1 MLMKE
6 IIAIIRPKKMGPTK
20 EALDNIGFPSFTV
33 VSVLGRGKQRGIAC
47 EVDVDIRPELLK
59 QGKSRGM
66 KYVPKRLLSVVVK
79 DSDVDAVV
87 RTIIDTNRTEQIG
100 DGRIFVCPVESAM
113 RVRTNEINE
122 DAIS

>member
-1 MLMKE
+1 MKE

-20 EALDNIGFPSFTV
+20 EALDKMGLPSFTV
-33 VSVLGRGKQRGIAC
+33 VSVLGRGKQCGIAC
-47 EVDVDIRPELLK
+47 EVDIDIRPELLK
-59 QGKSRGM
+59 QGKSGGM

-100 DGRIFVCPVESAM
+100 DGRIFVCPVETAV